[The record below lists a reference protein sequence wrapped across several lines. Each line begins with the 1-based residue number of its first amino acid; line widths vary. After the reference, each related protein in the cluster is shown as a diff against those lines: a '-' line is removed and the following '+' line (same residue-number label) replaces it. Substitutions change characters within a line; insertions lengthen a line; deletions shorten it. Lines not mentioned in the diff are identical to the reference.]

1 MPSFWP
7 DGNSTKPDILGG
19 DSGKQIEAIWKY
31 LALGEQAAPAGAS
44 GGGLLITASDE
55 ARIYRNFI
63 QDAGPRAIGVGYP
76 GEVNLAWDANHLRPA
91 LIWQGPFIDGAK
103 HWTGRGQGFQKPAGF
118 NTMKLPQGHSLAIL
132 GDPEEAWPDGQ
143 RGPHAQFK
151 GYHLDESRFPTF
163 RYNFHGIE
171 ATDFYE
177 PYEASGSF
185 VLRRTLKLEGDP
197 VEGLTYLVAR
207 GSNISVF
214 EPNGKFR
221 LGDLTITVTISGDEP
236 NFKLRKSSEVTVP
249 IDLSK
254 GSLTLTQVYDW

>member
-1 MPSFWP
+1 MDLAVMKKRLQADWFRRYMVNPIALRPGTRMPSFWP

-118 NTMKLPQGHSLAIL
+118 NTLKLPQGHSLWLSLAI
-132 GDPEEAWPDGQ
+132 Q
-143 RGPHAQFK
+143 MKRGLMVNVGLMHS
-151 GYHLDESRFPTF
+151 SRVINSMSPAFLLFATTFTVSRLPTS
-163 RYNFHGIE
+163 
-171 ATDFYE
+171 T
-177 PYEASGSF
+177 
-185 VLRRTLKLEGDP
+185 
-197 VEGLTYLVAR
+197 
-207 GSNISVF
+207 
-214 EPNGKFR
+214 
-221 LGDLTITVTISGDEP
+221 
-236 NFKLRKSSEVTVP
+236 
-249 IDLSK
+249 
-254 GSLTLTQVYDW
+254 SLTKPLDPLCYAERLSWKENLSRA